1 MRARVCPE
9 NRQLFC
15 SIFFGTRLLRDT
27 NSNMVNF
34 VFQHGR
40 LWPLRTFVVSPWL
53 VTDVIVTLVYAKVRY
68 CGWCNHCIRILLQ
81 WPLHENSDAETTGW
95 FNAALL
101 PTLPPPHPGSSFLY
115 NFPQNCHLVA
125 RVLPFS
131 IYSLVVSYTRYPRR
145 RKHTEQTAQFL
156 TRSVSNSSSMAPT
169 TSCSCRTSSSFPKCL
184 KQRLNSVHPCGKRAI
199 RALDYKLPRIAYL
212 HTWD

>member
-15 SIFFGTRLLRDT
+15 SIFFGTQLLRDT

-101 PTLPPPHPGSSFLY
+101 PTLPPPTPEALFSTTFPKIAIWWPEFFPFPSTPWLLVTPVTLEDESTQNKQHNFLLDLS
-115 NFPQNCHLVA
+115 PTVPVWHLRLHVLVA
-125 RVLPFS
+125 QAVPFQS
-131 IYSLVVSYTRYPRR
+131 
-145 RKHTEQTAQFL
+145 
-156 TRSVSNSSSMAPT
+156 
-169 TSCSCRTSSSFPKCL
+169 
-184 KQRLNSVHPCGKRAI
+184 
-199 RALDYKLPRIAYL
+199 
-212 HTWD
+212 TWNKG